1 MGCTRK
7 AAPRTSGQCCH
18 CFLTADPK
26 PFPMENALEVEYD
39 IIQALIDA
47 RNKQTEIKQTNEI
60 LKAHGVNRIIVRKK
74 WLDEVL

>member
-1 MGCTRK
+1 
-7 AAPRTSGQCCH
+7 
-18 CFLTADPK
+18 
-26 PFPMENALEVEYD
+26 MENALEVEYD

-47 RNKQTEIKQTNEI
+47 RNKQTEIKRTNEI